1 MDETSLTKGQI
12 RKLNAL
18 KNSIGEGLGTEAFT
32 KWMSN
37 QKKEKSEG
45 VKVDPV
51 AVKLQEVLSHL
62 ESDTSVRLGN
72 KGYTIKRARGKN
84 ASGFDVTKN

>member
-1 MDETSLTKGQI
+1 MDEMSLTKGQV

-18 KNSIGEGLGTEAFT
+18 KKSIGDDLGTEAFT

-37 QKKEKSEG
+37 QEIEKSEG

-62 ESDTSVRLGN
+62 ESDPSGRLYWFSATTLRNPDGHE
-72 KGYTIKRARGKN
+72 TKR
-84 ASGFDVTKN
+84 FFP